1 MAFKP
6 TFREA
11 TRSQSKACVVIEG
24 LSGSGKSGLALALA
38 RALASDWSKIYGTD
52 TENRSLDLFDGIRMH
67 TGAEPFGKFRKFD
80 LLSVHGYAPTHYLE
94 AMQYAQAEGAE
105 VYIHDSIT
113 HMWQQRG
120 GILEIVAEV
129 QRKDAKL
136 NKWNAWGTP
145 EVMTQKSAVLEC
157 IRSSELHVIST
168 VRVKEK
174 HELVE
179 GKMQS
184 LGEQQQQMPDL
195 KYEPDLVIH
204 MLRPGNEDGTPP
216 RGRIE
221 KSRYTILKKGEEYD
235 FTASLLDQIRQYLEE
250 GVDPAVLIEAQ
261 RVDFIQQIVD
271 ECENNPSMKQML
283 PIFMDQC
290 GIPKKK
296 VPELTIKE
304 ARQLLFL
311 ILA

>member
-1 MAFKP
+1 MTFKP
-6 TFREA
+6 SFREA

-38 RALASDWSKIYGTD
+38 RALTSDWGNIFGTD

-67 TGAEPFGKFRKFD
+67 TGTEPFGKFKKVD
-80 LLSVHGYAPTHYLE
+80 LLPTHGYAPTHYLS
-94 AMQYAQAEGAE
+94 AMNYAIQEGAE

-113 HMWQQRG
+113 HMWQQKG
-120 GILEIVAEV
+120 GILEIVSAV
-129 QRKDAKL
+129 QQKDPKL
-136 NKWNAWGTP
+136 NKWTAWGVPT
-145 EVMTQKSAVLEC
+145 VMTEKSAILEC
-157 IRSSELHVIST
+157 IRSSEVHVIST

-184 LGEQQQQMPDL
+184 LGEQQQMMPDL

-235 FTASLLDQIRQYLEE
+235 FTASLLNQINQYLAE
-250 GVDPAVLIEAQ
+250 GVDPDILLELQ
-261 RVDFIQQIVD
+261 RKDFIQSIVD
-271 ECENNPSMKQML
+271 ACEDNPALKQML
-283 PIFMDQC
+283 PMIMEQ
-290 GIPKKK
+290 GNIPKKK
-296 VPELTIKE
+296 IADLSLKE
-304 ARQLLFL
+304 ARQLLTL
-311 ILA
+311 VLA